1 MDYFKINISN
11 DLWNKPFIQATIQ
24 SNPILPKLF
33 QLFNLIPNVHYQLQ
47 LSFYYLE
54 SSLFERLHSIGT
66 IGASLCICRSFYCYA
81 ILASS
86 SFITVYRTIGTL
98 FTRRKRPKQIS
109 LNNAGD
115 SLFLSPLSRTCPL
128 FLVMEMSS
136 TDRIAVNDHKNRV
149 KTKFLCSMC
158 VPCMHSPSTD
168 SPFRLHPL
176 KSKSFAQGD

>member
-66 IGASLCICRSFYCYA
+66 IGHPCASVEAFIVMQSLHRALSSRSIEQLGRCLPGGNGPSKFLWITQA
-81 ILASS
+81 IPS
-86 SFITVYRTIGTL
+86 SFPHCHARAHCSWL
-98 FTRRKRPKQIS
+98 WKCRPPIE
-109 LNNAGD
+109 
-115 SLFLSPLSRTCPL
+115 SPLTIIK
-128 FLVMEMSS
+128 
-136 TDRIAVNDHKNRV
+136 IAWKQN
-149 KTKFLCSMC
+149 FF
-158 VPCMHSPSTD
+158 VPCV
-168 SPFRLHPL
+168 FRACTLHPL
-176 KSKSFAQGD
+176 ILLSDFTL